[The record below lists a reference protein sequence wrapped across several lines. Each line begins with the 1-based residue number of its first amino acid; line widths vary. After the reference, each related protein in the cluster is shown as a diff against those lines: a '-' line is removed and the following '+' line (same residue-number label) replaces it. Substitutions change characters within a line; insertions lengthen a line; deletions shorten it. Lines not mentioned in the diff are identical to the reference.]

1 MSKIKVG
8 DTFQSTSC
16 NTFTIIEVKNQENI
30 TIKFNDTQGYEFI
43 ASSQNIRNGRI
54 KNPYFPRL
62 FDKGYFGAGKYKA
75 RIGSSS
81 VNSKSTNEYRS
92 WINMLSRC
100 YDPNYIGTKA
110 GQMCYSGVQVED
122 SWLNFQVFAEW
133 YCKELVVVELKS
145 PETKFVLDKDLLS
158 PNVKIYSPETCCL
171 IPEQLNI
178 VLVDK
183 LSLNKTRKLST
194 IRKCKN
200 GTYSIG
206 VSLNKKFTTF
216 SGYKTEKECFDLY
229 LSIKE
234 KELNNLIEKYKFLL
248 NEKVYL
254 ALIEYSSEKSR
265 RISAHY
271 DY

>member
-16 NTFTIIEVKNQENI
+16 NTFTVIEVKNQENI
-30 TIKFNDTQGYEFI
+30 TIKFNDVQGYQVVT
-43 ASSQNIRNGRI
+43 SSQTIRNGRV

-62 FDKGYFGAGKYKA
+62 FNKGYFGVGLYKA

-81 VNSKSTNEYRS
+81 VNSKSTDEYRA

-110 GQMCYSGVQVED
+110 GRVCYSGVQVTD
-122 SWLNFQVFAEW
+122 TWLNFQVFAEW
-133 YCKELVVVELKS
+133 YCKELKS
-145 PETKFVLDKDLLS
+145 PEIKFVLDKDLLS
-158 PNVKIYSPETCCL
+158 PDVKIYSPETCCL

-178 VLVDK
+178 ALIDR

-200 GTYSIG
+200 GTYSVG

-229 LSIKE
+229 LSNKE
-234 KELNNLIEKYKFLL
+234 KELNNSIEKYKSSLD
-248 NEKVYL
+248 EKGYL
-254 ALIEYSSEKSR
+254 ALIEYSSKNSI
-265 RISAHY
+265 RISAYY

>member
-1 MSKIKVG
+1 MGKIKVG
-8 DTFQSTSC
+8 DTFPSTSC
-16 NTFTIIEVKNQENI
+16 NTFTVIGVKNQENI
-30 TIKFNDTQGYEFI
+30 TIKFNDTQGYEVVV
-43 ASSQNIRNGRI
+43 SSQTIRNGRV

-62 FDKGYFGAGKYKA
+62 FNKGYFGNGKYKA

-81 VNSKSTNEYRS
+81 VNSKSTDEYRA

-110 GQMCYSGVQVED
+110 GQMCYSGVQVTD

-133 YCKELVVVELKS
+133 YCKELVAVELKS

-158 PNVKIYSPETCCL
+158 PDVKIYSPETCCL

-178 VLVDK
+178 ALIDK

-200 GTYSIG
+200 GTYSVG

-229 LSIKE
+229 LRNKE
-234 KELNNLIEKYKFLL
+234 KELNNSIENYKSIFN
-248 NEKVYL
+248 NEVYS
-254 ALIEYSSEKSR
+254 ALIAYSSKNSS